1 MNRLFEKALA
11 LTLILFLSACV
22 AGTGQVQ
29 PGLGSDVDQ
38 DQLTPPSGV
47 QYNFLLSKVGEPESF
62 TMALVSKRLSANRYR
77 YDGSIFIPL
86 PDSDPEIAAFVIEV
100 MREVFND
107 PTIRQSGDNVVVSLR
122 VETDRRFR
130 ATRSNILF
138 ADLRFVPHDC
148 FAQIGTCRSS
158 VSGPLGKAVVDTETS
173 ESGGIWRSDS
183 RFVSGTKDAAFE
195 RRSMTYSIDQNG
207 VLLDAT
213 FTTVANGVTETFNI
227 RRISPR

>member
-1 MNRLFEKALA
+1 MTRLFEKALA

-29 PGLGSDVDQ
+29 PGMGSDVDQ
-38 DQLTPPSGV
+38 DRLTPPSGV
-47 QYNFLLSKVGEPESF
+47 QYNYLLSKVGEPESF

-86 PDSDPEIAAFVIEV
+86 PGDDPEIVAFVIEV
-100 MREVFND
+100 MKEVFND
-107 PTIRQSGDNVVVSLR
+107 PTIRQSGDKVVVGLR

-148 FAQIGTCRSS
+148 FAQIGTCRST
-158 VSGPLGKAVVDTETS
+158 VSGPLGKAVVETKTS
-173 ESGGIWRSDS
+173 ESSGIWRSDS

-213 FTTVANGVTETFNI
+213 FTTVANGVTETFNV
-227 RRISPR
+227 RRLSPR

>member
-1 MNRLFEKALA
+1 MTRLIEKAIA

-38 DQLTPPSGV
+38 DRLTPPSGARYDFV
-47 QYNFLLSKVGEPESF
+47 LSKSGEPESF
-62 TMALVSKRLSANRYR
+62 TMALVSKRLAANRYR

-86 PDSDPEIAAFVIEV
+86 PGDDPELVPLVIEV
-100 MREVFND
+100 LREVFDD
-107 PTIRQSGDNVVVSLR
+107 PSIRQSGDKIVVSLR

-138 ADLRFVPHDC
+138 ADLKFMPHDC
-148 FAQIGTCRSS
+148 FAQIGTCRST
-158 VSGPLGKAVVDTETS
+158 VSGPLGKAVVETKTS
-173 ESGGIWRSDS
+173 ESGGIWRSDT
-183 RFVSGTKDAAFE
+183 RFVSGAKDAAFE
-195 RRSMTYSIDQNG
+195 RRVMTYSIDQNG

-213 FTTVANGVTETFNI
+213 FTTVANGVTEMFNI

>member
-1 MNRLFEKALA
+1 MTRLINKALA
-11 LTLILFLSACV
+11 LTMILFLAACV
-22 AGTGQVQ
+22 AGPGQVQ

-47 QYNFLLSKVGEPESF
+47 KYDFVLSKAGEPESF

-77 YDGSIFIPL
+77 YAGNIFIPL
-86 PDSDPEIAAFVIEV
+86 PDSDPEIADFVIEV

-107 PTIRQSGDNVVVSLR
+107 PTIRQSGDKIVVALR

-138 ADLRFVPHDC
+138 ADLKFMPHDC
-148 FAQIGTCRSS
+148 FAQIGTCRST
-158 VSGPLGKAVVDTETS
+158 VSGPLGKAVIETKTS

-183 RFVSGTKDAAFE
+183 RFVSGAKDAAFE

-213 FTTVANGVTETFNI
+213 FTTVVDGMTETFNV
-227 RRISPR
+227 RRIAPR